1 MDFTHLVFTIDDS
14 CKIQTTW
21 ALIPGTEL
29 ARISHQ
35 VAGCYRIWMFGLKSE
50 RYIEFVIRSVILYTE
65 TGIGEVR

>member
-35 VAGCYRIWMFGLKSE
+35 VAGCYRIWMFGLKSVCPNQAGKKVSLGT
-50 RYIEFVIRSVILYTE
+50 FV
-65 TGIGEVR
+65 